1 MKHEKFL
8 TRVHE
13 EFPTSSSDYSL
24 NLAKFSEEFPTRSS
38 TRISTRSSK
47 REVHTSST
55 IAGLKMINALNL
67 EHDGRTEAKAL
78 WEATKAGVASGSGS
92 GAGVA
97 SGAMPGAGV
106 ASGSGSGAGVASGA
120 MPGVGV
126 ANGCAGVANGCALPC
141 CQPRNRVAFTE
152 QKSEL
157 FQGNV
162 LCECCGRFE
171 YFKLCKAVSK
181 VKGTWKCGSCN
192 TKQSQLF
199 RAFGQWPSQ
208 GFHQLSEQNK
218 NDFMIS
224 MHGTSGSEA
233 AAMATTLI
241 QTFQIDQEYYADGGE
256 YLPLS
261 VWQTRGFDAARIE
274 ANTPERDRRICSIL
288 GPTFRVKILSTGNSG
303 SRGSKRATAFSAA
316 KPVVDQ
322 PPPPPQEVPPPP
334 EEE

>member
-1 MKHEKFL
+1 
-8 TRVHE
+8 
-13 EFPTSSSDYSL
+13 
-24 NLAKFSEEFPTRSS
+24 
-38 TRISTRSSK
+38 
-47 REVHTSST
+47 
-55 IAGLKMINALNL
+55 
-67 EHDGRTEAKAL
+67 
-78 WEATKAGVASGSGS
+78 
-92 GAGVA
+92 
-97 SGAMPGAGV
+97 
-106 ASGSGSGAGVASGA
+106 

-141 CQPRNRVAFTE
+141 CQPRNRVAPTE

-162 LCECCGRFE
+162 LCGCCGRFE

-192 TKQSQLF
+192 VKQAQLF

-208 GFHQLSEQNK
+208 GFQQLSDQNK
-218 NDFMIS
+218 KDFMLS

-233 AAMATTLI
+233 AAMVAELI
-241 QTFQIDQEYYADGGE
+241 QTFEIDQEYYADGGE

-261 VWQTRGFDAARIE
+261 VWQTRGFDSARIE
-274 ANTPERDRRICSIL
+274 ANTPERDRRVCAIL
-288 GPTFRVKILSTGNSG
+288 GPTYRVKILSTGNSG
-303 SRGSKRATAFSAA
+303 SRGSKRASTCSAA

-322 PPPPPQEVPPPP
+322 PEVPPPP